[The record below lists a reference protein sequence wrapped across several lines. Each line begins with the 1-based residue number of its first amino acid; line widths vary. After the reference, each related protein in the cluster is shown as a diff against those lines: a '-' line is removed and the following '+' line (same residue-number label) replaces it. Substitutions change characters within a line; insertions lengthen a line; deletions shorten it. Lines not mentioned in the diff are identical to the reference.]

1 MRLDIDKQN
10 ELEPKRIEFAK
21 NSLKQLG
28 LKIISAND
36 KTIKFVYK
44 DELITLYPYS
54 GWFTGKTVKD
64 GRGIHNLLKQLK

>member
-54 GWFTGKTVKD
+54 GWFTGDRKSVV
-64 GRGIHNLLKQLK
+64 